1 MKFTELE
8 NDDRYNAAY
17 RKGAYDEIVL
27 AFVKSGLDI
36 AKIEFDEEDVEHYGG
51 QLKTWWDAEGIE
63 AKKKTLSNISSTINA
78 RIKGNL
84 WINDLVD
91 AMIQS
96 GIKMRYKSN
105 GEWPVMPHAYRCGD
119 SIVFEYVRPTKEM
132 LARYRKEKTE
142 NAD

>member
-1 MKFTELE
+1 MRFTELE
-8 NDDRYNAAY
+8 NDDRYNVAY

-63 AKKKTLSNISSTINA
+63 AKKKTLSNIASTINA

-91 AMIQS
+91 AMTQN

>member
-1 MKFTELE
+1 MRFTELE

-17 RKGAYDEIVL
+17 RKGIYDEIVL

-63 AKKKTLSNISSTINA
+63 AKRKTLSNISSTINA
-78 RIKGNL
+78 RIKGSL

-105 GEWPVMPHAYRCGD
+105 GEWPVMPHVYRCGD

-142 NAD
+142 DAD

>member
-17 RKGAYDEIVL
+17 RRGAYDEIVL

-84 WINDLVD
+84 WTNDLID

>member
-1 MKFTELE
+1 MRFTELE

>member
-1 MKFTELE
+1 MRFTELE
-8 NDDRYNAAY
+8 GADRKNNAYKKGIYDD
-17 RKGAYDEIVL
+17 IVL

-51 QLKTWWDAEGIE
+51 QLKTWWETEGAE
-63 AKKKTLSNISSTINA
+63 AKKKILSNIASTMNA
-78 RIKGNL
+78 RIKGSL
-84 WINDLVD
+84 WINEIVD
-91 AMIQS
+91 EMIQS

-119 SIVFEYVRPTKEM
+119 SIVFEYVRPTREM
-132 LARYRKEKTE
+132 LAKYRKEKTE

>member
-1 MKFTELE
+1 MRFTELE

-63 AKKKTLSNISSTINA
+63 AKKKTLSNISSTINT

>member
-1 MKFTELE
+1 MRFTEFE
-8 NDDRYNAAY
+8 GNDRCNNAC
-17 RKGAYDEIVL
+17 RKGVYDEIVL

-36 AKIEFDEEDVEHYGG
+36 AKIEFDEEDVEHYDG
-51 QLKTWWDAEGIE
+51 QLKTWWDAEGVE
-63 AKKKTLSNISSTINA
+63 AKKKTLSNIASTINA

-84 WINDLVD
+84 WINEIID

-96 GIKMRYKSN
+96 GIKMRCKSN
-105 GEWPVMPHAYRCGD
+105 GEWPVMPHACRCGD
-119 SIVFEYVRPTKEM
+119 SIAFEYVRPTKEM